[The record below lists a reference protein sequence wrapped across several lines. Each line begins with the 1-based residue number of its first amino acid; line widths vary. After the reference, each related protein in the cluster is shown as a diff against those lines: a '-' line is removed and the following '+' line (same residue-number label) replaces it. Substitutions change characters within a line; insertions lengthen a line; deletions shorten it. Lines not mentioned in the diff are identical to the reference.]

1 MTYISH
7 NNVPSLWHYEPCC
20 MPLLS
25 SSSPGMKICMAF
37 QFSAAGERKKL
48 EVDALP
54 TIPKPAVVFFSWV
67 RAGQNQTTHGQPMR
81 SSSLFKSSSVLGTS
95 VFVISVDLNTG
106 KGRIKEKAF
115 FSLFPCF
122 FPFSCCFFFPFP
134 SFPCLLDLSLSRRF
148 PVIFAGLIM
157 ENAMI
162 LSITSCI
169 SGPYCILSTAWT
181 ACPWYMWEDSI
192 TK

>member
-1 MTYISH
+1 M
-7 NNVPSLWHYEPCC
+7 
-20 MPLLS
+20 
-25 SSSPGMKICMAF
+25 
-37 QFSAAGERKKL
+37 
-48 EVDALP
+48 
-54 TIPKPAVVFFSWV
+54 
-67 RAGQNQTTHGQPMR
+67 
-81 SSSLFKSSSVLGTS
+81 LGTS

-115 FSLFPCF
+115 FFSFPLFFPLFPVG
-122 FPFSCCFFFPFP
+122 FFFPFP

-169 SGPYCILSTAWT
+169 SGPYCILSMA
-181 ACPWYMWEDSI
+181 
-192 TK
+192 